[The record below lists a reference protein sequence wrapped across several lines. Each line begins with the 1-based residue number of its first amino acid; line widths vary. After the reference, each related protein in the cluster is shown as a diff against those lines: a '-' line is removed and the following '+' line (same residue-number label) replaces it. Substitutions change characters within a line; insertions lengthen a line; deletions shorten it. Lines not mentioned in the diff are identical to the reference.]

1 MPPPLEPANPDR
13 ANAWNSPEQVDTS
26 ELAQLL
32 YGELR
37 DLANSYF
44 RSQPHGHT
52 LQPTVLVHE
61 AFLKLH
67 GSGVQDAA
75 KRWRGRAHFLAVA
88 ARAMRQILIDH
99 ARKKQTEKRGSGTLV
114 LPLRGNELSG
124 SAQPLNVV
132 HLSDAMERLATFDP
146 RAASVVEL
154 RFFAGMSIAEVAGVL
169 GVSDWTVEEDWRI
182 ARAWLAQQ
190 LGLDS

>member
-1 MPPPLEPANPDR
+1 MQPPPEPAKPDR
-13 ANAWNSPEQVDTS
+13 TNAWSSSEQVNTT

-32 YGELR
+32 YSELR
-37 DLANSYF
+37 SLANGYF

-61 AFLKLH
+61 AFLKLN
-67 GSGVQDAA
+67 GPGDQDAT

-99 ARKKQTEKRGSGTLV
+99 ARSKHTERRGGCTLV
-114 LPLRGNELSG
+114 LPLRGDEVSG
-124 SAQPLNVV
+124 SAQPLDVIQLN
-132 HLSDAMERLATFDP
+132 DALERLATFDP

-169 GVSDWTVEEDWRI
+169 GVSDWTVEEDWRV

>member
-1 MPPPLEPANPDR
+1 MPPPPEPANPDR
-13 ANAWNSPEQVDTS
+13 GDTWNSHEQVDTTELVPLLYAELR
-26 ELAQLL
+26 ELAT
-32 YGELR
+32 
-37 DLANSYF
+37 NYF

-67 GSGVQDAA
+67 GSGAQDAA
-75 KRWRGRAHFLAVA
+75 RRWRGRAHFLAVA
-88 ARAMRQILIDH
+88 ARAMRQILTDH
-99 ARKKQTEKRGSGTLV
+99 ARSKQTEKRGCGTLV
-114 LPLRGNELSG
+114 LPLRGDEVAG
-124 SAQPLNVV
+124 SAQPLDVV
-132 HLSDAMERLATFDP
+132 HLNDALERLETFDP

-182 ARAWLAQQ
+182 ARAWLAKQ